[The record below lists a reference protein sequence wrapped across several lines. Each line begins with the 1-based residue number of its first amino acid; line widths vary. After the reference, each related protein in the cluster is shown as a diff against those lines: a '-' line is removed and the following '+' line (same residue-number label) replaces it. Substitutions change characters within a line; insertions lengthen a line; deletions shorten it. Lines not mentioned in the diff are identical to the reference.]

1 MKNININGHDIISE
15 NCYDS
20 VKVNGQAFCT
30 SSFKASNIKVSGQ
43 LNSQYDINCDKV
55 VINGSITAND
65 LSVGYLTLNGD
76 IVCRSLSG
84 DTIVLNITGKSNVG
98 EIKCNK
104 LIICDKSINAP
115 NNHIV
120 ELKVTKLDCN
130 EIFAE
135 KLICEEVKCADF
147 TGLNGTVINT
157 LYYRNSKDIKDNVVI
172 KQIIKV

>member
-115 NNHIV
+115 NNH
-120 ELKVTKLDCN
+120 
-130 EIFAE
+130 AE